1 MTQIA
6 MAQIPVTQIPMTQ
19 IVVGISDCQ
28 ASNDPRATLVTYALG
43 SCVGVGVFDP
53 ASSVGGLLHVFLPE
67 SSLDIEKAAKNPCMF
82 ADTGV
87 AALLERCLAM
97 GAAKS
102 RLRVW
107 LAGGSAVMDARG
119 VFNIGKRNQL
129 AVRKALWK
137 AGLLTLNEDLGGQ
150 ESRSVRLVLATG
162 KFFIRT
168 AGVDLEL
175 KTKTNFAKGI

>member
-1 MTQIA
+1 
-6 MAQIPVTQIPMTQ
+6 VTP

-28 ASNDPRATLVTYALG
+28 TSKDRNSTLVTYALG

-53 ASSVGGLLHVFLPE
+53 ANSVAGLLHILLPE
-67 SSLDIEKAAKNPCMF
+67 SSLDAEKAARNPCMF

-87 AALLERCLAM
+87 VQLLDRCQEL

-107 LAGGSAVMDARG
+107 LAGGSAVMDTRG

-137 AGLLTLNEDLGGQ
+137 AGLLTLSEDLGGQ
-150 ESRSVRLVLATG
+150 GSRTVRLELATG
-162 KFFIRT
+162 TFWVRA
-168 AGVDLEL
+168 AGADQEL
-175 KTKTNFAKGI
+175 KANVGFAKGA

>member
-1 MTQIA
+1 
-6 MAQIPVTQIPMTQ
+6 VTA

-28 ASNDPRATLVTYALG
+28 TSKDRNSTLVTYALG

-53 ASSVGGLLHVFLPE
+53 SNSVAGLLHILLPE
-67 SSLDIEKAAKNPCMF
+67 SSLDAEKAAKNPCMF

-87 AALLERCLAM
+87 VQLLNRCQEL

-107 LAGGSAVMDARG
+107 LAGGSAVMDTRG

-137 AGLLTLNEDLGGQ
+137 AGLLTLSEDLGGQ
-150 ESRSVRLVLATG
+150 GSRTVRLELATG
-162 KFFIRT
+162 TFWIRG
-168 AGVDLEL
+168 AGADQEL
-175 KTKTNFAKGI
+175 KANARFAKGV

>member
-1 MTQIA
+1 MT
-6 MAQIPVTQIPMTQ
+6 PGMTSGMTS

-28 ASNDPRATLVTYALG
+28 TSKDRNATLVTYALG

-53 ASSVGGLLHVFLPE
+53 ASSVGGLLHVLLPE
-67 SSLDIEKAAKNPCMF
+67 SSLDTEKAAKNPCMF

-87 AALLERCLAM
+87 VELLNRCLAL

-107 LAGGSAVMDARG
+107 LAGGSAVMDTRG

-137 AGLLTLNEDLGGQ
+137 AGLLTLSEDLGGQ
-150 ESRSVRLVLATG
+150 GSRTVRLEVGTG
-162 KFFIRT
+162 TFWIRA
-168 AGVDLEL
+168 AGADQEL
-175 KTKTNFAKGI
+175 KANAGFAKGI